1 MSINFK
7 KELETAAKN
16 MILVH
21 EPDLLIKMI
30 LRMAIQKLHVSH
42 ASVLLYSKEKQSYVL
57 TDSRGTLSTRIPVGL
72 ARIDKADPLIHLF
85 TAYRDTRLFDTQA
98 IVLDE
103 ARKYLKGSVNDQRIR
118 QLLEHVLYQME
129 VLDTVVSIPSFFGKE
144 LLAVL
149 LLGKKKNDSTFS
161 RDELDFFI
169 ALSSNMAMAIRNAHL
184 FKELGFELEKKQQLF
199 VRFTISLAA
208 TIEAKDRYTHGH
220 TTRVTNLSLG
230 IADKLRQRNKKAVS
244 DRFLEHLHMASLLH
258 DIGKIGIPEYI
269 LNKKGDLTI
278 GERNRIKE
286 HPMIGATILQP
297 LKELDL
303 PMLGVKHHHERY
315 DGKGY
320 PDGLKGEQIPLI
332 ASIISVADTFDAM
345 TTDRSYRRRLTD
357 QEAISEINRVSG
369 RQLDPHISSAF
380 VELFQE
386 KKI

>member
-129 VLDTVVSIPSFFGKE
+129 VLDTVVSIPSFFGKV

>member
-1 MSINFK
+1 
-7 KELETAAKN
+7 
-16 MILVH
+16 
-21 EPDLLIKMI
+21 
-30 LRMAIQKLHVSH
+30 
-42 ASVLLYSKEKQSYVL
+42 
-57 TDSRGTLSTRIPVGL
+57 
-72 ARIDKADPLIHLF
+72 
-85 TAYRDTRLFDTQA
+85 
-98 IVLDE
+98 
-103 ARKYLKGSVNDQRIR
+103 
-118 QLLEHVLYQME
+118 
-129 VLDTVVSIPSFFGKE
+129 VVSIPSFFGKE

-258 DIGKIGIPEYI
+258 DIGKIGLPEYI